1 VRKAVLF
8 DGVTKS
14 SDHVILS
21 KNISKSTGSVFSG
34 KNLIAHGAIVVRNE
48 GLSVL
53 SLGNTLKATM
63 SFEKERDYQRCRARI
78 EALCEGSDDQIAKMA
93 SIVGVLHNEM
103 NDFFWTGFYRVV
115 EGRLVIGPYQGT
127 VGCLSIEIGKGV
139 CGKAAARGKT
149 QVVEDVHDFPGH
161 IACDE
166 RSKSEIVVPVTDES
180 GALIAILDVDSLE
193 KGAFDEIDRECLEGI
208 VAHIFGG
215 R

>member
-1 VRKAVLF
+1 
-8 DGVTKS
+8 
-14 SDHVILS
+14 
-21 KNISKSTGSVFSG
+21 
-34 KNLIAHGAIVVRNE
+34 
-48 GLSVL
+48 
-53 SLGNTLKATM
+53 M

-161 IACDE
+161 IACD
-166 RSKSEIVVPVTDES
+166 
-180 GALIAILDVDSLE
+180 
-193 KGAFDEIDRECLEGI
+193 
-208 VAHIFGG
+208 
-215 R
+215 

>member
-1 VRKAVLF
+1 MRKAVLF
-8 DGVTKS
+8 DGVMKS

-21 KNISKSTGSVFSG
+21 KNICKSAGTVFSG
-34 KNLIAHGAIVVRNE
+34 KNLIAHARIVVRNE

-53 SLGNTLKATM
+53 SLGNTLRNTM

-78 EALCEGSDDQIAKMA
+78 EALCEGGDDQIAKMA

-103 NDFFWTGFYRVV
+103 NNFFWTGFYRVI
-115 EGRLVIGPYQGT
+115 EERLVIGPYQGT

-139 CGKAAARGKT
+139 CGTAAAMGET

-166 RSKSEIVVPVTDES
+166 RSQSEIVVPVKDER
-180 GALIAILDVDSLE
+180 GEVIAVLDVDSVK
-193 KGAFDEIDRECLEGI
+193 KGAFDELDRKCLEQI
-208 VAHIFGG
+208 LTHVWRG

>member
-1 VRKAVLF
+1 MRKAVFF
-8 DGVTKS
+8 DCVTKS

-21 KNISKSTGSVFSG
+21 KNICKSTGAVFSG
-34 KNLIAHGAIVVRNE
+34 KNLIAHAVIVVRNE

-53 SLGNTLKATM
+53 SLGNTLSIK
-63 SFEKERDYQRCRARI
+63 KERDYQRCRDRI
-78 EALCEGSDDQIAKMA
+78 EALCEGGDDQIAKMA

-115 EGRLVIGPYQGT
+115 GGRLVIGPYQGT

-139 CGKAAARGKT
+139 CGTAAAIGET

-180 GALIAILDVDSLE
+180 GALIAVLDVDSLE

-208 VAHIFGG
+208 VANVFEG

>member
-1 VRKAVLF
+1 
-8 DGVTKS
+8 
-14 SDHVILS
+14 
-21 KNISKSTGSVFSG
+21 
-34 KNLIAHGAIVVRNE
+34 
-48 GLSVL
+48 
-53 SLGNTLKATM
+53 M
-63 SFEKERDYQRCRARI
+63 SFEKQRDYQRCRDRI
-78 EALCEGSDDQIAKMA
+78 EALCEGGDDQIAKMA

-115 EGRLVIGPYQGT
+115 GGRLVIGPYQGT

-139 CGKAAARGKT
+139 CGTAAAIGET

-180 GALIAILDVDSLE
+180 GALIAVLDVDSLE

-208 VAHIFGG
+208 VANVFEG

>member
-1 VRKAVLF
+1 MRKPILF
-8 DGVTKS
+8 DGITKG

-21 KNISKSTGSVFSG
+21 KNISKGAGAVFSG
-34 KNLIAHGAIVVRNE
+34 KNLVAHGAIVVRNE
-48 GLSVL
+48 SLSVL
-53 SLGNTLKATM
+53 SLGNTLRATM
-63 SFEKERDYQRCRARI
+63 SFEKETNYQRCRVRI
-78 EALCEGSDDQIAKMA
+78 EALCDGNDDQIAKMA
-93 SIVGVLHNEM
+93 SVVGVLHNEL
-103 NDFFWTGFYRVV
+103 NNFFWTGFYRVV
-115 EGRLVIGPYQGT
+115 GGRLVIGPYQGT

-139 CGKAAARGKT
+139 CGTAAAIGET

-180 GALIAILDVDSLE
+180 GALIAVLDVDSLE

-208 VAHIFGG
+208 VANVFEG

>member
-1 VRKAVLF
+1 MRKAVFF
-8 DGVTKS
+8 DCVTKS

-21 KNISKSTGSVFSG
+21 KNICKSTGAVFSG
-34 KNLIAHGAIVVRNE
+34 KNLIAHAVIVVRNE
-48 GLSVL
+48 GVSVL
-53 SLGNTLKATM
+53 SLGTTKNIK
-63 SFEKERDYQRCRARI
+63 KERDYQRCRDRI
-78 EALCEGSDDQIAKMA
+78 EALCEGGDDQIAKMA

-115 EGRLVIGPYQGT
+115 GGRLVIGPYQGT

-139 CGKAAARGKT
+139 CGTAAAIGET

-180 GALIAILDVDSLE
+180 GALIAVLDVDSLE

-208 VAHIFGG
+208 VANVFEG